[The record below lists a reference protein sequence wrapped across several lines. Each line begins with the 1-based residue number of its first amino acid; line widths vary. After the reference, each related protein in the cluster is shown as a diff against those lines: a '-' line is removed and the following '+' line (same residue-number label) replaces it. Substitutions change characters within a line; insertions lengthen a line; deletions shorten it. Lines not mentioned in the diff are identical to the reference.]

1 MKQSNV
7 SHARNQAFGRS
18 SRPSLLARSRSRT
31 VSAFAELDASR
42 RRVLVLNA
50 GSSSLKFKT
59 FEMSSGGGGSAAPT
73 LLPGMGGIFERI
85 GDEANSGLVAKGINA
100 SGQPQKWDMKV
111 PARSARMHVH
121 A

>member
-59 FEMSSGGGGSAAPT
+59 FEMSSGGGSRAAT